1 MSTWLVALLLL
12 VPMLQAEP
20 VPAGKADA
28 GKVFWQ
34 GQMCSFCHGTAG
46 EGGWGPDLAGRALSV
61 AQFKRALREPWGL
74 MPAYTDTQVSDQSIA
89 DLHAFLTGL
98 PRVEKLAPP
107 RWRHPPPGAP
117 EGQRL
122 QSAYGCGQCHGP
134 EMLVPRAWLL
144 ANDRPGG
151 VPDAEFGVSKDAGF
165 SYFAKMVYDHSEK
178 YPKGTMGSFS
188 RDRLPEVLLREIY
201 RFMLDAGLRVRME
214 AALAVGTQQGAN
226 TTYTLTV
233 ANVGRPKGPTVED
246 LTIFVR
252 VPPGTTVVS
261 ATGTGYKGVR
271 PLAQLG
277 LTPALQAAP
286 GAFTSEIPE
295 RPKPDLGGDVAVWQV
310 PRIVAEEKQIY
321 TVTLSGAGPTPAV
334 LQAFE
339 GSTVYWDKPGTRLS
353 PTQLVYRDLRRPD
366 KGDHLRITLPP
377 PPKQSQ

>member
-1 MSTWLVALLLL
+1 
-12 VPMLQAEP
+12 
-20 VPAGKADA
+20 
-28 GKVFWQ
+28 
-34 GQMCSFCHGTAG
+34 
-46 EGGWGPDLAGRALSV
+46 
-61 AQFKRALREPWGL
+61 
-74 MPAYTDTQVSDQSIA
+74 
-89 DLHAFLTGL
+89 
-98 PRVEKLAPP
+98 
-107 RWRHPPPGAP
+107 
-117 EGQRL
+117 
-122 QSAYGCGQCHGP
+122 
-134 EMLVPRAWLL
+134 MLVPRAWLL

-151 VPDAEFGVSKDAGF
+151 VPDAEFGVSKDAGYP
-165 SYFAKMVYDHSEK
+165 YFAKMVYDHREK

-214 AALAVGTQQGAN
+214 AALAVETQRGAN

-233 ANVGRPKGPTVED
+233 ANVGRAKGPAVED

-277 LTPALQAAP
+277 LTPALQVAP
-286 GAFTSEIPE
+286 GAFTLEIPE
-295 RPKPDLGGDVAVWQV
+295 RPKPDLAGDVAVWQV
-310 PRIVAEEKQIY
+310 PRIAAEEKQIY
-321 TVTLSGAGPTPAV
+321 TVTLSGPGPTAEV

-339 GSTVYWDKPGTRLS
+339 GSTVYWDKPGARLS